1 MKVIYAQSPMYRKL
15 EYNVLTQIAEI
26 DGKRF
31 VLKKALNEQAIPFVN
46 GLEKNY
52 QEMVKQYGVE
62 HVAKGELLSPGIF
75 KMEYIYGESFDIRC
89 KQYLKMG
96 DFDGF
101 IQNIVYYYQHML
113 DDYTNDVLSVKDSN
127 PMSPQRKYNI
137 DLSFNN
143 IIFSSNSGEFKIIDY
158 EWLLPSVSRKLACFR
173 AIMLL
178 YAQYQF
184 WFQKKEMTWEM
195 LLSGCGLEKEDI
207 ELCMEQGKMFYRS
220 VLDLSTKRVEKAT
233 AMVNL

>member
-1 MKVIYAQSPMYRKL
+1 MKVIYAQSARYRKL
-15 EYNVLTQIAEI
+15 EYSVLTQIVEFE
-26 DGKRF
+26 GRRF

-75 KMEYIYGESFDIRC
+75 KMEYIDGESFDVRC
-89 KQYLKMG
+89 MQYFKIG
-96 DFDGF
+96 DFEGF

-113 DDYTNDVLSVKDSN
+113 ADYTNDVLSVKDFN

-158 EWLLPSVSRKLACFR
+158 EWLLPSVSKKFACFR
-173 AIMLL
+173 AITLL
-178 YAQYQF
+178 YDKY
-184 WFQKKEMTWEM
+184 
-195 LLSGCGLEKEDI
+195 
-207 ELCMEQGKMFYRS
+207 
-220 VLDLSTKRVEKAT
+220 
-233 AMVNL
+233 

>member
-1 MKVIYAQSPMYRKL
+1 MKVIYAQGARYRKL
-15 EYNVLTQIAEI
+15 EYSVLTQIVEFE
-26 DGKRF
+26 GRRF

-75 KMEYIYGESFDIRC
+75 KMEYIDGESFDVRC
-89 KQYLKMG
+89 MQYFKIG
-96 DFDGF
+96 DFEGF

-113 DDYTNDVLSVKDSN
+113 ADYTNDVLSVKDFN

-143 IIFSSNSGEFKIIDY
+143 VIFSSNSGEFKIIDY
-158 EWLLPSVSRKLACFR
+158 DNPQNNGKEVVMESDILIDELLRFILSV
-173 AIMLL
+173 
-178 YAQYQF
+178 
-184 WFQKKEMTWEM
+184 
-195 LLSGCGLEKEDI
+195 
-207 ELCMEQGKMFYRS
+207 
-220 VLDLSTKRVEKAT
+220 
-233 AMVNL
+233 

>member
-75 KMEYIYGESFDIRC
+75 KMEYIYGESFDVRC
-89 KQYLKMG
+89 MQYFKMG

-101 IQNIVYYYQHML
+101 IKNIVYYYQHIL
-113 DDYTNDVLSVKDSN
+113 ANYTNDVLSVKDFN

-137 DLSFNN
+137 DISFNN
-143 IIFSSNSGEFKIIDY
+143 IIISPNSGEFKIIDY
-158 EWLLPSVSRKLACFR
+158 EWLLPSVSKKIACFR
-173 AIMLL
+173 AITLL
-178 YAQYQF
+178 YDQYQEMF
-184 WFQKKEMTWEM
+184 KK
-195 LLSGCGLEKEDI
+195 
-207 ELCMEQGKMFYRS
+207 
-220 VLDLSTKRVEKAT
+220 TK
-233 AMVNL
+233 

>member
-1 MKVIYAQSPMYRKL
+1 MKVIYAQSAMYRKL
-15 EYNVLTQIAEI
+15 EYSVLTQIVEFE
-26 DGKRF
+26 GGRF
-31 VLKKALNEQAIPFVN
+31 VLKKALNEQAVPFVN

-52 QEMVKQYGVE
+52 QEMVKQYGEE
-62 HVAKGELLSPGIF
+62 HVAKGELLSSGIF
-75 KMEYIYGESFDIRC
+75 KMEYIYGESFDVRC
-89 KQYLKMG
+89 MQCFKIG

-113 DDYTNDVLSVKDSN
+113 ADYTNDVLSVKDFD

-143 IIFSSNSGEFKIIDY
+143 IIISSNSGEFKIIDY
-158 EWLLPSVSRKLACFR
+158 EWLLPCVSRKLACFR

-184 WFQKKEMTWEM
+184 WFQKKEMTLEM

-207 ELCMEQGKMFYRS
+207 ELCIEQGKMFYSS
-220 VLDLSTKRVEKAT
+220 VLDLSTKK
-233 AMVNL
+233 MKKL

>member
-31 VLKKALNEQAIPFVN
+31 VLKKARNEQAIPFVN

-62 HVAKGELLSPGIF
+62 HVAKGELLSSGIF
-75 KMEYIYGESFDIRC
+75 KMEYIYGESFDVRC
-89 KQYLKMG
+89 MQYFKMG

-101 IQNIVYYYQHML
+101 IKNIVYYYQHIL
-113 DDYTNDVLSVKDSN
+113 ANYTNDVLSVKDFN

-137 DLSFNN
+137 DISFNN
-143 IIFSSNSGEFKIIDY
+143 IIISPNSGEFKIIDY
-158 EWLLPSVSRKLACFR
+158 EWLLPSVSKKIACFR
-173 AIMLL
+173 AITLL
-178 YAQYQF
+178 YDQYQEMF
-184 WFQKKEMTWEM
+184 KKNEMTWEM
-195 LLSGCGLEKEDI
+195 LLSGCGLDEKDI
-207 ELCMEQGKMFYRS
+207 KLCNEQGRQFYNS
-220 VLDLSTKRVEKAT
+220 VLDWSTKQNEKAT
-233 AMVNL
+233 AIVNF

>member
-1 MKVIYAQSPMYRKL
+1 MKVIYAQSAMYRKL
-15 EYNVLTQIAEI
+15 EYSVLTQIVEFE
-26 DGKRF
+26 GGRF
-31 VLKKALNEQAIPFVN
+31 VLKKALNEQAVPFVN

-52 QEMVKQYGVE
+52 QEMVKQYGEE
-62 HVAKGELLSPGIF
+62 HVAKGELLSSGIF
-75 KMEYIYGESFDIRC
+75 KMEYIYGESFDVRC
-89 KQYLKMG
+89 MQCFKIG

-113 DDYTNDVLSVKDSN
+113 ADYTNDVLSVKDFD

-143 IIFSSNSGEFKIIDY
+143 IIISSNSGEFKIIDY
-158 EWLLPSVSRKLACFR
+158 EWLLPCVSRKLACFR

-184 WFQKKEMTWEM
+184 WFQKKEMTLEM

-207 ELCMEQGKMFYRS
+207 ELCIEQGKMFYSS
-220 VLDLSTKRVEKAT
+220 VLDLSTKKNEKAI
-233 AMVNL
+233 AIVNL

>member
-75 KMEYIYGESFDIRC
+75 KMEYIYGESFDMRC
-89 KQYLKMG
+89 MQYFKIG
-96 DFDGF
+96 DFEGF

-113 DDYTNDVLSVKDSN
+113 VDYTNDVLSVKDFN

-158 EWLLPSVSRKLACFR
+158 EWLLPSVSKKFACFR

-195 LLSGCGLEKEDI
+195 LLSGCGLDEKDI
-207 ELCMEQGKMFYRS
+207 KLCYEQGRQFYNS
-220 VLDLSTKRVEKAT
+220 VLNWSTKTIEKAT